1 MIKYNSQL
9 TFRII
14 FGMLLFCSTIVK
26 AQLVGTNVHNY
37 TDFHK
42 YTYIKTISNN
52 IMRYEC
58 WEKTH
63 PYFIALQTISVQSNI
78 ILQYT
83 FGIEAKHAIP
93 QCTKFVQDSYYE
105 VQNSLREGCISHQT
119 RDNEDIYQMPDNIEV
134 ILHYNYKDGKN
145 SYTMC
150 STLK

>member
-1 MIKYNSQL
+1 MKHFKL
-9 TFRII
+9 A
-14 FGMLLFCSTIVK
+14 LLVNILLMVTISSS
-26 AQLVGTNVHNY
+26 AQLVGKHISECPEFN
-37 TDFHK
+37 K
-42 YTYIKTISNN
+42 YSYKDTMTGGIK
-52 IMRYEC
+52 RYEC

-63 PYFIALQTISVQSNI
+63 PYFIGLQTISVQSNI

-93 QCTKFVQDSYYE
+93 QCTKFVQDGYYE

>member
-1 MIKYNSQL
+1 MRQIKL
-9 TFRII
+9 A
-14 FGMLLFCSTIVK
+14 LLVNILLMVTISSS
-26 AQLVGTNVHNY
+26 AQLVGKHISEYPEFN
-37 TDFHK
+37 K
-42 YTYIKTISNN
+42 YIYKETMTGSIK
-52 IMRYEC
+52 RYEY

-63 PYFIALQTISVQSNI
+63 PYFIGLQTISVQNNI

-105 VQNSLREGCISHQT
+105 VQNSLREGCILHQT
-119 RDNEDIYQMPDNIEV
+119 RNNEDIYQMPDNIEV
-134 ILHYNYKDGKN
+134 ILYYNYKDGKN